1 MDLEVLTQRVDLFA
15 AERDWEQFHSVRS
28 LILALVGEVGE
39 LAEVV
44 QWTSDAEMTAFL
56 EAPEN
61 KGRLGEEIADVLLY
75 ALRLASVAKI
85 SPVDALEAKLLI
97 NDQKYPIDKSK
108 GSSAKCDRL

>member
-1 MDLEVLTQRVDLFA
+1 MDLEDLTQRVDSFA

-56 EAPEN
+56 EVPGN

-75 ALRLASVAKI
+75 TLRLASVANI
-85 SPVDALEAKLLI
+85 SPVDALEAKLVT
-97 NDQKYPIDKSK
+97 NGQKYPVDKSK
-108 GSSAKCDRL
+108 GSSAKYDRL